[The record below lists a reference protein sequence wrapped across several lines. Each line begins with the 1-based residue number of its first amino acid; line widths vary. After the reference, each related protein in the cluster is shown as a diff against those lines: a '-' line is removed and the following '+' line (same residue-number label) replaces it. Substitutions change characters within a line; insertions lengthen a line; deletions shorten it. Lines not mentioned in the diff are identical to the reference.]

1 MANARIECTA
11 ASRAALTDGENVV
24 TRMKLWPLLTVLLL
38 GAAAPSLGG
47 CNTTEGFGEDVERA
61 GEEIQEEADE
71 AR

>member
-1 MANARIECTA
+1 MSKKERVVRDTNM
-11 ASRAALTDGENVV
+11 GENVV
-24 TRMKLWPLLTVLLL
+24 TNIKLWPLLTVLLL
-38 GAAAPSLGG
+38 GAIAPSLGG

>member
-1 MANARIECTA
+1 M
-11 ASRAALTDGENVV
+11 
-24 TRMKLWPLLTVLLL
+24 TRMKLWSLLLTVLLF
-38 GAAAPSLGG
+38 GAVGPTLGG